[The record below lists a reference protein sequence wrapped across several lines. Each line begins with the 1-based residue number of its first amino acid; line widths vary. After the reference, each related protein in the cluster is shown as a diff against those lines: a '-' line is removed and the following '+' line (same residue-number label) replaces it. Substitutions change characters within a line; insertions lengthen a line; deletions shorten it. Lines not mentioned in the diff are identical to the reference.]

1 MSPVGVSASAYLHP
15 AANGIAREYGQRVSR
30 ATTLDLIMGRTKK
43 YEVDVVLDRAVEM
56 FREHG
61 YLRLSMRE
69 IADYLRISRTSV
81 YSTFGGKRMLFVQ
94 AVRRYGAEIR
104 VAGLSELMSAESP
117 RAALVKVFEVA
128 AAGGAGTCLLIDTA
142 MEQKRPDP
150 EIAGIVQEAIRAMAT
165 RFQAAIERGQIAGE
179 IAVSVE
185 PLQTARG
192 LLGLYLGLYMLVR
205 SGTAKEPVLGA
216 VLEEVKG
223 LLPASATPEG
233 A

>member
-1 MSPVGVSASAYLHP
+1 MSPVGASASAYF
-15 AANGIAREYGQRVSR
+15 ASGGEWGRAGKYGQRVSR
-30 ATTLDLIMGRTKK
+30 ATTFDLTMGRTKK
-43 YEVDVVLDRAVEM
+43 YEVEVVLDRAVEL

-104 VAGLSELMSAESP
+104 VAGLSELMSESP

>member
-1 MSPVGVSASAYLHP
+1 MV
-15 AANGIAREYGQRVSR
+15 IAREYGQRVSR

-216 VLEEVKG
+216 VLEEAKG
-223 LLPASATPEG
+223 LLSASPTPEG

>member
-1 MSPVGVSASAYLHP
+1 MRVMVL
-15 AANGIAREYGQRVSR
+15 NGQRVSR
-30 ATTLDLIMGRTKK
+30 ATTFDLTMGRTKTF
-43 YEVDVVLDRAVEM
+43 EVDVVLDRAVEM
-56 FREHG
+56 FKEHG
-61 YLRLSMRE
+61 YLRISMRE

-216 VLEEVKG
+216 VLEEAKG
-223 LLPASATPEG
+223 LLPAPATPEG

>member
-1 MSPVGVSASAYLHP
+1 MSPVEVSASAYLHP

-216 VLEEVKG
+216 VLEEAKG
-223 LLPASATPEG
+223 LLSASPTPEG